1 MKKIFVS
8 IFFIVFIILNNEIF
22 SQQLSLK
29 DVIDLTVKNHPLIQ
43 QKEDDLRAANFR
55 IDQQKS
61 FYLPNIKADATYT
74 RIGPIPSFN
83 FGGES
88 LDLAPA
94 NNYNIGLFVHQTL
107 YDFGKR
113 DAQVQY
119 AESFLNSI
127 RDSKDLIKN
136 ELSNQAIKVFY
147 SILFLKNSIAVKD
160 TQYAALQE
168 HLTITDL
175 KIKNGTAT
183 DYDALS
189 TKTKLAEIKNEKY
202 SLLNEENKQEY
213 YLKELVGYDRNKEI
227 SINGQFDL
235 PDVNINPD
243 SLINSAFNQRLE
255 LKVAY
260 DAINTGNLQ
269 KEIIKQSD
277 KPVLNADLGYG
288 FKNGYEPNINVL
300 RGNWFAGV
308 SVEVPIFNGNL
319 TENRINEASANI
331 DASNKKVEQIKN
343 SISTEIYQ
351 AISDLKN
358 SLEKIKLTEDQ
369 MNYAQKSLER
379 AKIQYEKGAGTNL
392 EVLDAETTLTQ
403 AKLLNIQAAYRAVIN
418 FYTLKQAVGEKIFE
432 NPKL

>member
-29 DVIDLTVKNHPLIQ
+29 DVIDLTIKNHPLIQ

-202 SLLNEENKQEY
+202 SLLNEKNKQEY

-331 DASNKKVEQIKN
+331 DASDKKVEQIKN

-369 MNYAQKSLER
+369 MNYARKSLER

-432 NPKL
+432 NLH